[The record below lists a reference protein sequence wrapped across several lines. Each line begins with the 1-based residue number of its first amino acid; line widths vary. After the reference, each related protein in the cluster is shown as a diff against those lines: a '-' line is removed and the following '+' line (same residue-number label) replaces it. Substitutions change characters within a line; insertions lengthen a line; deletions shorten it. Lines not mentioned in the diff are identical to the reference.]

1 MQCILAE
8 SSDKAHFDD
17 LVFICIID
25 IFLSYFI
32 CRPLSH
38 ICAFDPCCGW
48 LEHFCILLREVTRIW
63 KVCSSDLITSR
74 LHVAAMGNRFS
85 YPLGFKFISGSEV
98 LNALQYTSCINY
110 SVKQYTVALMNINC
124 VWYCGILPPPLSY
137 LRRKHLKGK
146 SRFKRLRGD
155 RGLLSI
161 KCGRNKEAQKKRGF
175 WKWVWRRRRAVQTC
189 PASLALHSQE
199 VTHSLCFLDLS
210 V

>member
-32 CRPLSH
+32 CLPLSH

-74 LHVAAMGNRFS
+74 LHVAAMGKRFS

-98 LNALQYTSCINY
+98 LNALQYTSCMNY

-137 LRRKHLKGK
+137 LIRKHLKGK

-155 RGLLSI
+155 KGSPVNQVRQEQRSAEEKRFLEVSVEEKTCRSDMPSLI
-161 KCGRNKEAQKKRGF
+161 CIAQ
-175 WKWVWRRRRAVQTC
+175 
-189 PASLALHSQE
+189 P